1 MPAPQQN
8 PEIRGFNAVRA
19 ALKDFEAFSS
29 DLQGDRD
36 VRDYKQLPLELDPP
50 RHTLFR
56 DAAQPYF
63 HSDYLAS
70 LVPQFRQL
78 ATELLAKL
86 RVGGQFEVG
95 RDLALPYVMGCLTIV
110 YKRPQDYDE
119 WLSWGPD
126 VWTAGAY
133 AKTPVDQSIHLE
145 GPRSGAQL
153 QAYLDRVF
161 DAAVAN
167 PVPVN
172 GTDGGDIWD
181 FVSQLVVAGVPVTRA
196 EMQGIA
202 NVLLAGGRDTVI
214 KLITGLFWHLA
225 LTPQDR
231 EWLTANEAARPV
243 AIGEMVRFLT
253 PLPKMERIR
262 TQDGQAVNVSFLS
275 ANYDPTAFD
284 RPDVV
289 NFHRGRTPHLGFGL
303 GRHSCMGRNVTEHEV
318 GALLDVLLETWSGW
332 QLAGEPQIDWVMDDD
347 IRYLNKFLKV
357 GAFSASPQ
365 L

>member
-1 MPAPQQN
+1 MPAPHEN
-8 PEIRGFNAVRA
+8 PEIRGFDAVRS
-19 ALKDFEAFSS
+19 ALKDFETYSS

-36 VRDYKQLPLELDPP
+36 VRDYKQLPLEVDPP

-56 DAAQPYF
+56 DATQPYF

-70 LVPQFRQL
+70 LVPQFREL
-78 ATELLAKL
+78 ATELLGGL
-86 RVGGQFEVG
+86 RAGGQFEVG
-95 RDLALPYVMGCLTIV
+95 RDLALPYVIGCLTIV
-110 YKRPQDYDE
+110 YKRPQDFAE

-133 AKTPVDQSIHLE
+133 AKAPVDGTIHIE
-145 GPRSGAQL
+145 GPRSGAEL

-181 FVSQLVVAGVPVTRA
+181 FVSQLVVGGQPVTRA

-214 KLITGLFWHLA
+214 KLITGLLWHLIVS
-225 LTPQDR
+225 PQDR
-231 EWLTANEAARPV
+231 EYLVANASARPA
-243 AIGEMVRFLT
+243 AIAEMVRFLT

-262 TQDGQAVNVSFLS
+262 TTDGQAVNVSFLS
-275 ANYDPTAFD
+275 ANYDAAAFD

-289 NFHRGRTPHLGFGL
+289 DIHRGRTPHLGFGL

-318 GALLDVLLETWSGW
+318 GALLDVMLEAWGGW
-332 QLAGEPQIDWVMDDD
+332 QLVGEPELHWVMDGE
-347 IRYLNKFLKV
+347 IRYLSKFLRV
-357 GAFSASPQ
+357 DVISDFPQ
-365 L
+365 A